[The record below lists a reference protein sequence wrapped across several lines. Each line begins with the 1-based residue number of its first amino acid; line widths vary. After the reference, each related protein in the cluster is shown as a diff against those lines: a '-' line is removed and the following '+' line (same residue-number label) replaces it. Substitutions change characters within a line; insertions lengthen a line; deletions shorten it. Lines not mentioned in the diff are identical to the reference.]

1 VSDMTIFE
9 QEQNIVLQDSV
20 RKLSDTLVGQGKI
33 SADTIKSVSAARVIK
48 VATPQINE
56 ILKVTDTTSVCTR
69 NSISDVTFYDSN
81 NLVYR
86 IDGRYS
92 NSFPFLFIE
101 KNIGNK
107 LDERISLMKTLR
119 EGKELPVRPYNENWI
134 ILVFLFAALLFSVIR
149 TFSKKLFP
157 DAVKFFLFRG
167 IGDVTSRDLGI
178 LFQWQ
183 STLLNLISFMNIA
196 LFACYAAFFYG
207 VNPRGISGFLFWLIS
222 FGVIIVL
229 ITLRH
234 FICVI
239 TGIVSDQRETFNEYL
254 LNVYMFYRFT
264 ALIMAVLV
272 ILMTFTVFS
281 PSKFFFITG
290 LSAMVLLYIIRIIR
304 LLFIFL
310 ARNISIFY
318 FILYLCAL
326 EILPVMIFLKYLT
339 GHFLGWQVVL

>member
-1 VSDMTIFE
+1 MTISE

-20 RKLSDTLVGQGKI
+20 KKLSDTLVRQERI
-33 SADTIKSVSAARVIK
+33 SADTIKSVNSVRVIK
-48 VATPQINE
+48 VATPRIEE
-56 ILKVTDTTSVCTR
+56 IPKVTDTTSVCTR
-69 NSISDVTFYDSN
+69 NSISDVTFYDST

-86 IDGRYS
+86 IDAGSS
-92 NSFPFLFIE
+92 NSFPFLLIE

-107 LDERISLMKTLR
+107 LDERISLMKNLR
-119 EGKELPVRPYNENWI
+119 EGKELPVRPFNADWI
-134 ILVFLFAALLFSVIR
+134 ILIFLFAALLFSVIR

-157 DAVKFFLFRG
+157 DAVKFFPFRG

-196 LFACYAAFFYG
+196 LFVSFTAFFYDI
-207 VNPRGISGFLFWLIS
+207 NPPGISGFLFWLIS

-229 ITLRH
+229 VTLRH
-234 FICVI
+234 FICVF
-239 TGIVSDQRETFNEYL
+239 TGIVSNQREAFNEYL
-254 LNVYMFYRFT
+254 LNIYLFYRFT
-264 ALIMAVLV
+264 ALIMSVLV

-290 LSAMVLLYIIRIIR
+290 LSAMALLYIIRIIR

-326 EILPVMIFLKYLT
+326 EILPVMILTKYLT

>member
-1 VSDMTIFE
+1 MTISD

-20 RKLSDTLVGQGKI
+20 RKLSDTLTGQERI
-33 SADTIKSVSAARVIK
+33 SADTIKPVDTVRIIK
-48 VATPQINE
+48 VTSPRIDE
-56 ILKVTDTTSVCTR
+56 IPKVTDTASASTR
-69 NSISDVTFYDSN
+69 NSISDVTFYDST

-86 IDGRYS
+86 IDTRSS

-107 LDERISLMKTLR
+107 LDERILLMKTLR
-119 EGKELPVRPYNENWI
+119 EGKELPVRPYNANWI
-134 ILVFLFAALLFSVIR
+134 ILIFLFAALLFSVIK

-183 STLLNLISFMNIA
+183 STLLNFISFINIA
-196 LFACYAAFFYG
+196 LFACYAAFFYN
-207 VNPRGISGFLFWLIS
+207 VNPPGISGFLFWLIS
-222 FGVIIVL
+222 FGVIIVQ

-254 LNVYMFYRFT
+254 LNIYMFYRFS
-264 ALIMAVLV
+264 ALIMTVLV
-272 ILMTFTVFS
+272 ILMTFTVFT

-290 LSAMVLLYIIRIIR
+290 FSAMILLYIIRIIR

-310 ARNISIFY
+310 ARNISILY

>member
-1 VSDMTIFE
+1 MIISE
-9 QEQNIVLQDSV
+9 QEQNIVIQDSV
-20 RKLSDTLVGQGKI
+20 RKLSDSLDRQERI
-33 SADTIKSVSAARVIK
+33 SADTIKTVDSAQAGTE
-48 VATPQINE
+48 ATPRITE

-86 IDGRYS
+86 IDVRSS

-107 LDERISLMKTLR
+107 LDERISLMKHLR
-119 EGKELPVRPYNENWI
+119 EGKELPVRPFNEDWI
-134 ILVFLFAALLFSVIR
+134 ILIFLFAALIFSVAR

-167 IGDVTSRDLGI
+167 IGDTSFRDLGI
-178 LFQWQ
+178 LFQLQ
-183 STLLNLISFMNIA
+183 STLLNLISFINMA
-196 LFACYAAFFYG
+196 LFGYYAAFFYN
-207 VNPRGISGFLFWLIS
+207 VNPPGISGFLFWLIS

-239 TGIVSDQRETFNEYL
+239 TGIVTGQRETFNEYL
-254 LNVYMFYRFT
+254 LNVYLFYRFT
-264 ALIMAVLV
+264 ALIMSVLV

-290 LSAMVLLYIIRIIR
+290 FSAMALLYIIRIIR
-304 LLFIFL
+304 LLLIFL

-318 FILYLCAL
+318 FILYLCGL